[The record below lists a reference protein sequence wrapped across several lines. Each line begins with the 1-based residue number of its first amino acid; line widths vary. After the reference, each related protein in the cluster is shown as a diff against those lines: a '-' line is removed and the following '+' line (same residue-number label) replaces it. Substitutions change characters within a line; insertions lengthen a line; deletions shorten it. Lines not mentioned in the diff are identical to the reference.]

1 MVRFGDEAA
10 IAQRRIAIFLRGIPA
25 VRDRKPASRC
35 VAWRPSNRHRGNAM
49 NNTVSRAAGFT
60 LIEMMMT
67 LALVAILAAI
77 AVPAFGKLVQ
87 ATEGETSGSA
97 FTAALST
104 ARILAVSRHANVSI
118 CPTLDQ
124 RYCGRTDEWQHGWM
138 VFVDADRDGVRTDDE
153 DLLSVTQ
160 AQPDGVAIVSSA
172 GRLRIGYRPDG
183 SATGS
188 NATFT
193 LCDRRGAKSATALVI
208 NNAGRVRRGDPT
220 HAGTAACLNAL
231 SAPRA

>member
-1 MVRFGDEAA
+1 
-10 IAQRRIAIFLRGIPA
+10 
-25 VRDRKPASRC
+25 
-35 VAWRPSNRHRGNAM
+35 M
-49 NNTVSRAAGFT
+49 NNPTRRTAGFT

-104 ARILAVSRHANVSI
+104 ARLLAVSRHANVSI

-124 RYCGRTDEWQHGWM
+124 RYCGRTSEWQHGWM
-138 VFVDADRDGVRTDDE
+138 VFVDADRDGVRADSE

-160 AQPDGVAIVSSA
+160 AEPEGVAIVGSA

-183 SATGS
+183 SASGS

-193 LCDRRGAKSATALVI
+193 LCDRRGADSATALVI
-208 NNAGRVRRGDPT
+208 NNAGRVRRADAT
-220 HAGTAACLNAL
+220 RAGAAACVDAL
-231 SAPRA
+231 HEPRA

>member
-1 MVRFGDEAA
+1 MNT
-10 IAQRRIAIFLRGIPA
+10 PT
-25 VRDRKPASRC
+25 
-35 VAWRPSNRHRGNAM
+35 HR
-49 NNTVSRAAGFT
+49 TVGFT
-60 LIEMMMT
+60 LIEMLMT

-87 ATEGETSGSA
+87 ATEGETSASS

-104 ARILAVSRHANVSI
+104 ARLLAVSRHANVSI

-160 AQPDGVAIVSSA
+160 AQPEGVAIVSSA

-193 LCDRRGAKSATALVI
+193 LCDRRGVESATALVI
-208 NNAGRVRRGDPT
+208 NNAGRVREAKAS
-220 HAGTAACLNAL
+220 HAGAQACESAIDAPNA
-231 SAPRA
+231 